1 MQESNFKDTIVLKNL
16 PSNIIDEAIIVLKQ
30 DKKAWELKK
39 IENSKENNR
48 LEEKKRPMKKDYV
61 VKEAEMIVADY
72 VKGINNKKKQKEEI
86 KNKNIKYNR
95 LKKYAYISTAIM
107 FLQLI
112 ANLIK

>member
-1 MQESNFKDTIVLKNL
+1 MQESNFKNTIVLKNI
-16 PSNIIDEAIIVLKQ
+16 PSNIIEEAIIVLKQ
-30 DKKAWELKK
+30 DKKVWELKK
-39 IENSKENNR
+39 IENSKEKGI
-48 LEEKKRPMKKDYV
+48 EEKQSPLKKDYV

-72 VKGINNKKKQKEEI
+72 MKGINKRKKQKEEI

>member
-1 MQESNFKDTIVLKNL
+1 
-16 PSNIIDEAIIVLKQ
+16 
-30 DKKAWELKK
+30 
-39 IENSKENNR
+39 
-48 LEEKKRPMKKDYV
+48 
-61 VKEAEMIVADY
+61 MIVADY

-112 ANLIK
+112 ANIIK

>member
-39 IENSKENNR
+39 IVNSKENR
-48 LEEKKRPMKKDYV
+48 LEEKKTPIKKEYV
-61 VKEAEMIVADY
+61 VKEAEMIVANY
-72 VKGINNKKKQKEEI
+72 MKGINSKKKQKEEI

>member
-39 IENSKENNR
+39 IESSKENR
-48 LEEKKRPMKKDYV
+48 LEERKKPVKKDYV

-72 VKGINNKKKQKEEI
+72 MKGINNKKKQKEEI

>member
-39 IENSKENNR
+39 IESSKENR
-48 LEEKKRPMKKDYV
+48 LEERKKPVKKDYV

-112 ANLIK
+112 ANIIK

>member
-1 MQESNFKDTIVLKNL
+1 MQESNFKDTIVLKNI

-39 IENSKENNR
+39 IESSKENR
-48 LEEKKRPMKKDYV
+48 LEEKKTPIKKDYV

-72 VKGINNKKKQKEEI
+72 MKGINNKKKQKEEI